1 MGQKKNTLRLWAV
14 LLWLAL
20 WQLAA
25 MALRRAYPHGNLLL
39 ASPVSVLERLWQLA
53 CTAAFWETVGRSAA
67 RIFGG
72 FLLSTILAVLCAAL
86 VLLLMFSCCCV
97 SFADEPMPVTVKAK
111 AAVLMDVD
119 SGKVLMSMNADEKL
133 YPASVT
139 KIMTLLLVTEALDS
153 GKISLSDTVT
163 ASASAASKGGSQIWL
178 KEGEQMTVDDLLKA
192 TAVYSANDACTALGE
207 LLAGS
212 DEAFT
217 AMINERAGQL
227 GMKNTHFDNCTGL
240 DDTTTTHLT
249 TAMDVAI
256 MSRELL
262 KHERIM
268 NYTTIWMDSLRG
280 GATELVNTN
289 KLVRFYKGT
298 TGLKTGTT
306 AKAGCCV
313 SASAKRGNTHLIA
326 VVMGSQTSD
335 DRFNGAKAMLN
346 WGFAN
351 YSTVTPE
358 IDPSLITDVAVIG
371 GVVDSIHPSLPKAA
385 SVLVKKGEEGKI
397 KTDVE
402 LCVDVQ
408 APVEKGQVLGK
419 VVLSLGDEKIGEYN
433 IVSPDAVRALT
444 FKDIF
449 FRLLKSL
456 A

>member
-1 MGQKKNTLRLWAV
+1 MERRNLALLCAGVLCFWLFALAVGTAQGAGLRVAIGGTGPAVQADAPAV
-14 LLWLAL
+14 LAAAPANGGL
-20 WQLAA
+20 QLECRAA
-25 MALRRAYPHGNLLL
+25 ILMEPETGRVLYEKAPDERMPI
-39 ASPVSVLERLWQLA
+39 ASI
-53 CTAAFWETVGRSAA
+53 T
-67 RIFGG
+67 
-72 FLLSTILAVLCAAL
+72 
-86 VLLLMFSCCCV
+86 
-97 SFADEPMPVTVKAK
+97 
-111 AAVLMDVD
+111 
-119 SGKVLMSMNADEKL
+119 KL
-133 YPASVT
+133 
-139 KIMTLLLVTEALDS
+139 MTLLLTFEAIRGGKLTLDTPVPVS
-153 GKISLSDTVT
+153 EH
-163 ASASAASKGGSQIWL
+163 AYHMGGSQIWL

>member
-1 MGQKKNTLRLWAV
+1 MKKPLRV
-14 LLWLAL
+14 
-20 WQLAA
+20 
-25 MALRRAYPHGNLLL
+25 
-39 ASPVSVLERLWQLA
+39 
-53 CTAAFWETVGRSAA
+53 
-67 RIFGG
+67 IFG
-72 FLLSTILAVLCAAL
+72 LLCSLCL
-86 VLLLMFSCCCV
+86 VSACCV
-97 SFADEPMPVTVKAK
+97 AGFAEEQMPVTVKAK
-111 AAVLMDVD
+111 AAVLMDAD
-119 SGKVLMSMNADEKL
+119 TGKVLMSMNPDQKL

-153 GKISLSDTVT
+153 GKISLTDTVT
-163 ASASAASKGGSQIWL
+163 ASATAVSKGGSQIWL
-178 KEGEQMTVDDLLKA
+178 KEGEQMTVDELLKA

-217 AMINERAGQL
+217 AMINERAAQL
-227 GMKNTHFDNCTGL
+227 GMTNTHFDNCTGL

-262 KHERIM
+262 KHERITD
-268 NYTTIWMDSLRG
+268 YTTIWMDSLRN

-289 KLVRFYKGT
+289 KLVRFYEGT

-306 AKAGCCV
+306 SKAGCCV

-326 VVMGSQTSD
+326 VVMGSSTSD
-335 DRFNGAKAMLN
+335 ERFGGAKAMLN

-351 YSTVTPE
+351 YSTVTPK
-358 IDPSLITDVAVIG
+358 IDPTLITDVKVIG
-371 GVVDSIHPSLPKAA
+371 GVADSIHPTLPETA

-397 KTDVE
+397 KTEVE
-402 LCVDVQ
+402 LALDVK

-419 VVLSLGDEKIGEYN
+419 VVLTLGDETVGQYN
-433 IVSPDAVRALT
+433 IIAPEAVRALT

-449 FRLLKSL
+449 VRLLASL
-456 A
+456 AA